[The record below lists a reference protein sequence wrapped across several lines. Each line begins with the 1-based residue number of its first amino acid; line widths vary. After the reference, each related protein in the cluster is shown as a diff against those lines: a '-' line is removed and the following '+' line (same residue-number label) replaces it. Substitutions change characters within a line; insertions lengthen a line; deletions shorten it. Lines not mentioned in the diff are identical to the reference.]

1 MREHNSR
8 CDELFQRNKNKM
20 TDEDY
25 FQEARRW
32 WDYCDHPKNYLS

>member
-1 MREHNSR
+1 
-8 CDELFQRNKNKM
+8 M

-32 WDYCDHPKNYLS
+32 RGYCDHPKNYLSWMP